1 VRLRRARVPRFACAA
16 LLLAGALAGATGV
29 GWAGDD
35 APTQG
40 ETLLLAALR
49 QRYDDI
55 QFHRCAAAP
64 RIVLNEVCSVGSDC
78 DPDVRIADFVE
89 VYNPSGQT
97 LELDCY
103 VVINDDALPFV
114 PRGRLAPRAVAAWA
128 QAELGFGLAKTGD
141 RVRLYRMHAEGGDPG
156 LVLIDLVELADFR
169 VFYRRVPDGGAW
181 QTLSLR
187 AAEIGVR
194 SSFGKPNS

>member
-1 VRLRRARVPRFACAA
+1 MRRTLRWIAIVLLAGSLGGATGSGRGRDDAPMQDAA
-16 LLLAGALAGATGV
+16 LLLA
-29 GWAGDD
+29 
-35 APTQG
+35 
-40 ETLLLAALR
+40 ELR
-49 QRYDDI
+49 KRYDDSH
-55 QFHRCAAAP
+55 FHRCAAAP

-78 DPDVRIADFVE
+78 DRDARVADFVE

-128 QAELGFGLAKTGD
+128 QAELGFGVAKTGD
-141 RVRLYRMHAEGGDPG
+141 RVRLYRMHAEGGDPR

-169 VFYRRVPDGGAW
+169 AFYRRVPDGGAW
-181 QTLSLR
+181 HTLSLR